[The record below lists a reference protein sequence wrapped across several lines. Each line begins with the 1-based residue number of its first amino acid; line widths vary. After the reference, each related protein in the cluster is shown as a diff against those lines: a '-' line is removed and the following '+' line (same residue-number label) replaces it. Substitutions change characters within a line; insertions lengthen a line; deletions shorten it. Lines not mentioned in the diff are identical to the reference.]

1 MRSTPLSS
9 LLVLLPFSLLLV
21 AVLAPSAAAARVVT
35 AEAHATCDA
44 CRTLV
49 ERFTVGWENVIRD
62 QAQGGRA
69 DSRTNSVPAIT
80 YNQEIEDYLQG
91 FCKSD
96 YIAPPFS
103 EAIRKGCSSIMDVHK
118 REVVATF
125 LSVTEQ
131 IGSHGKTTRGPTRLR
146 RICDSL
152 TNSCDQAY
160 TNVTKLTKCEA
171 CARVVADAHFTL
183 RRRVTPAHALTSIE
197 ATDALDTLCTDAY
210 RRYDDSPRLVEKVC
224 EDMMEE
230 HVMKLL
236 KAAQAVDIPDLHVAC
251 TGMGMCKAAAKE
263 L

>member
-1 MRSTPLSS
+1 MSLRSLIVF
-9 LLVLLPFSLLLV
+9 LELCVLLI
-21 AVLAPSAAAARVVT
+21 ATAAPSANAARVVT
-35 AEAHATCDA
+35 AEAHAACDA

-69 DSRTNSVPAIT
+69 DSRTNSAPAIT
-80 YNQEIEDYLQG
+80 CAHLPALRSRVTHCRYNQDIEDYLQG

-146 RICDSL
+146 RICESL
-152 TNSCDQAY
+152 SNSCNQAY
-160 TNVTKLTKCEA
+160 
-171 CARVVADAHFTL
+171 
-183 RRRVTPAHALTSIE
+183 VTPPS
-197 ATDALDTLCTDAY
+197 
-210 RRYDDSPRLVEKVC
+210 R
-224 EDMMEE
+224 
-230 HVMKLL
+230 
-236 KAAQAVDIPDLHVAC
+236 
-251 TGMGMCKAAAKE
+251 AAAP
-263 L
+263 